1 MKDKVQGIINK
12 IVFFAAT
19 LAIAAVFYEG
29 MTLQWYSVVV
39 VFILVMDYSF
49 FSATIVNLIF
59 RKNKVLLMLDIM
71 SLVFITIAFVM
82 KGMSIAYSPIALV
95 LWYFYI
101 WFLYGYRSFVDRRSR
116 KTTESPRGK
125 D

>member
-101 WFLYGYRSFVDRRSR
+101 WFLYGYRSFVIRSLQ
-116 KTTESPRGK
+116 
-125 D
+125 

>member
-1 MKDKVQGIINK
+1 MKDKVQETINK

-29 MTLQWYSVVV
+29 MTLQWYSIVG

-49 FSATIVNLIF
+49 FLASCVNLIF
-59 RKNKVLLMLDIM
+59 RKNRVLLILDIM
-71 SLVFITIAFVM
+71 SLVFIIIAFAM

-101 WFLYGYRSFVDRRSR
+101 WFLYGYRSFVYGKSR
-116 KTTESPRGK
+116 M
-125 D
+125 

>member
-39 VFILVMDYSF
+39 IFILVMDYSF
-49 FSATIVNLIF
+49 FLATIVNLII
-59 RKNKVLLMLDIM
+59 RKNKFLLILDIM
-71 SLVFITIAFVM
+71 SLIFIIIAFVM
-82 KGMSIAYSPIALV
+82 KGMSIAYSPFALV

-101 WFLYGYRSFVDRRSR
+101 WFLYGYRSFVDRMSR
-116 KTTESPRGK
+116 M
-125 D
+125 